1 MFHPKHIFLVCVLPF
16 ILAAGFQL
24 VGDIKSTSKGAST
37 RRDELGDIKSTS
49 KASAVTRRDALGI
62 HVGVAAALA
71 ALVADPQRSNA
82 IPEQKFYSSNARN
95 MARLNSGDKSGGSV
109 YDNNPSSP
117 GAAKRRALQGCKIS
131 STRNLAAKEAGIQN
145 LTERDCNLRVLEG
158 GDTEFMLK
166 AMRALSCP
174 TCPFGIDGA

>member
-1 MFHPKHIFLVCVLPF
+1 MFHPKHIFLVFVLPF
-16 ILAAGFQL
+16 ILAAGFQF
-24 VGDIKSTSKGAST
+24 GDIKSSSKASVVT
-37 RRDELGDIKSTS
+37 RRDEMGDIKSTS
-49 KASAVTRRDALGI
+49 KAPVVTRRDALGI
-62 HVGVAAALA
+62 HVGAAAALA

-131 STRNLAAKEAGIQN
+131 STRNLAAKEAGIQK
-145 LTERDCNLRVLEG
+145 LTERDCNLRVLE

>member
-1 MFHPKHIFLVCVLPF
+1 MFHPKHIFFVCVLPF

-24 VGDIKSTSKGAST
+24 VGDIKSTSKASV
-37 RRDELGDIKSTS
+37 
-49 KASAVTRRDALGI
+49 VTRRDALGI
-62 HVGVAAALA
+62 HVGAAAALA

-109 YDNNPSSP
+109 YDNNPSSA

-131 STRNLAAKEAGIQN
+131 STRNLAAKEAGIQK
-145 LTERDCNLRVLEG
+145 LTERDCNLRVLE